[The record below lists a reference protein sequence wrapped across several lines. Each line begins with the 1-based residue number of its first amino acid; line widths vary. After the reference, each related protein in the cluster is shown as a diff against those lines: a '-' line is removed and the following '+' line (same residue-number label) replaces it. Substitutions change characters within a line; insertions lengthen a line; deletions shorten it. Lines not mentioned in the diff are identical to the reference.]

1 MTSSYKGLAVALFPD
16 SNPDPI
22 VPTGPA
28 TSVGF
33 QVGDSTT
40 GITRAAGVSMIYGYG
55 YQKTTALTGTLRG
68 VHGNSV
74 CFVASTAGTFIGVE
88 GRAGNGTSA
97 SAHDGLAAGTLKGGY
112 FYVAGSGIAAGVT
125 VTTAVGMDTQLD
137 VDSSGL
143 TVTNAIGARI
153 NIQGGQGS
161 TLTNLYGL
169 KIEHESVDGTG
180 ATMDAAIHVSS
191 VNGNEPITVLI
202 DCASAALA
210 SHDTDQWPIFK
221 IPGDLILSWDVSA
234 STWVSSAA

>member
-1 MTSSYKGLAVALFPD
+1 MAGTFMGLAVPLFPD
-16 SNPDPI
+16 TLINM
-22 VPTGPA
+22 VPSAAMA
-28 TSVGF
+28 TVF

-40 GITRAAGVSMIYGYG
+40 GVARAAASTMIYGYYYG
-55 YQKTTALTGTLRG
+55 KTTAVTGTARG
-68 VHGNSV
+68 VRGNAV

-125 VTTAVGMDTQLD
+125 VTTAIAIDAQLD

-143 TVTNAIGARI
+143 TVTNAYGMRI

-169 KIEHESVDGTG
+169 VIEHESVDGVG
-180 ATMDAAIHVSS
+180 ATMDAAIYVKSVS
-191 VNGNEPITVLI
+191 GTEPITALI
-202 DCASAALA
+202 DCSDAKLTLASTDQVPLFILPGDILLAWDISASAFT
-210 SHDTDQWPIFK
+210 S
-221 IPGDLILSWDVSA
+221 V
-234 STWVSSAA
+234 